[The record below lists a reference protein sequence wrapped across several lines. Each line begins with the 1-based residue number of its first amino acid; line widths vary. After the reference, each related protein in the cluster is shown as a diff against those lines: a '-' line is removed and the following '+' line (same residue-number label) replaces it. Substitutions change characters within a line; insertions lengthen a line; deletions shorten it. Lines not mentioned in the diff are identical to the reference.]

1 MTTTPFLKWP
11 GGKRQL
17 LPIIKAQFPAKF
29 EAYLEPFVGG
39 GATYFDIAPN
49 IPLLS
54 DASLRLI
61 QTYRAV
67 RDCVEAVI
75 DAVGRYRNDEATYYA
90 VRGSGALDSKD
101 IVEVAGALIFLNK
114 TAYNG
119 HYRVNLKNGHNVPFG
134 HYKHTNICDAAK
146 LRACSE
152 ALQAASIE
160 HASFEATLPLAQPGD
175 FAYCDPPYVK
185 TKPSD
190 FDQYLPGGFSI
201 EQQVRLRDLA
211 VEAKGKGV
219 NVLISNSD
227 CPTTRQLYSGPEFR
241 IISLQARR
249 SIAADGK
256 RRGNVPEL
264 LVANY

>member
-17 LPIIKAQFPAKF
+17 LPIIRAHFPAKF

-67 RDCVEAVI
+67 RNSVEAVI

-101 IVEVAGALIFLNK
+101 IVEVASALIFLNK
-114 TAYNG
+114 TGYNG
-119 HYRVNLKNGHNVPFG
+119 LYRVNLKNGHNVPFG
-134 HYKHTNICDAAK
+134 HYKRTRICDATK
-146 LRACSE
+146 LRACSQ

-160 HASFEATLPLAQPGD
+160 HASFEDTLPMARPGD
-175 FAYCDPPYVK
+175 FAYCDPPYIK
-185 TKPSD
+185 TKRSD
-190 FDQYLPGGFSI
+190 FNEYVPGRFSI
-201 EQQVRLRDLA
+201 EQQVLLRDLA
-211 VEAKGKGV
+211 VEAKRKGV
-219 NVLISNSD
+219 NVMISNSD
-227 CPTTRQLYSGPEFR
+227 CRTTRELYAGPEFR
-241 IISLQARR
+241 IIPLEARR
-249 SIAADGK
+249 SIAADAK
-256 RRGNVPEL
+256 HRGPVPEL